1 MLVNGADALMI
12 DANGPFS
19 FFTPVDDGVDFD
31 VAVDSQPAGQICL
44 ISSGTGTVSGAD
56 VTRELG
62 LLGR

>member
-31 VAVDSQPAGQICL
+31 MAVDSQPAGQICL
-44 ISSGTGTVSGAD
+44 RFERG
-56 VTRELG
+56 REPSAEPMSRG
-62 LLGR
+62 S